1 MNFPAQFAVQH
12 QTDGSEGRTSGQVL
26 LTHRHQTSSLQPNH
40 LPPPLRCSLTY
51 NHSPIFD
58 VYQIQLL
65 VVHIA
70 LDIIW
75 VK

>member
-40 LPPPLRCSLTY
+40 LPLPY
-51 NHSPIFD
+51 GA
-58 VYQIQLL
+58 V
-65 VVHIA
+65 
-70 LDIIW
+70 
-75 VK
+75 